1 MNWSRVIYTFFALM
15 CLTTVAG
22 FLYDHSDITLFIA
35 ASINLISTLLK
46 IGVRN
51 MLSAELFASSLVA
64 DLHLIPALVI
74 MMNSGFNS
82 IVFGLALGGLV
93 ANAFSMVLI
102 LIEAGKSR
110 DDFQFLLYLARL
122 LRLNFASASLR
133 RTLSASH
140 FALRLLQAH
149 CLRNTR

>member
-22 FLYDHSDITLFIA
+22 FLYDHNDITLFIA

-102 LIEAGKSR
+102 LII
-110 DDFQFLLYLARL
+110 LVYL
-122 LRLNFASASLR
+122 
-133 RTLSASH
+133 
-140 FALRLLQAH
+140 
-149 CLRNTR
+149 